1 MTHSVPSGSHRVAN
15 NRGVTNRLTPSVL
28 VQRLFGTKV
37 SKGVDL
43 ITLEA
48 GETSQLEIPLEPCE
62 SGAVDLK
69 EVDLETEAGVDSDSS
84 SSSRDLEDVNHP
96 HLGQVQHTPIV
107 RRTPL
112 KMSSSLSRRE
122 KNRVTFSESHV
133 TASGSNLNERVSM
146 TSWVFMT

>member
-1 MTHSVPSGSHRVAN
+1 M
-15 NRGVTNRLTPSVL
+15 TPSVL
-28 VQRLFGTKV
+28 VQRLFGTQNP
-37 SKGVDL
+37 KGVDL

-69 EVDLETEAGVDSDSS
+69 EVDLETETGVDSDS

-112 KMSSSLSRRE
+112 KMSNSLSRRE

-146 TSWVFMT
+146 TSRVHMTFIKLGTIVSVH